1 VKVRQRVRQA
11 DAEVKEL
18 RMRKQRSGKVGGL
31 EGKEEVS
38 RQEDW
43 KERSK
48 KGGVRVSKEQ

>member
-1 VKVRQRVRQA
+1 
-11 DAEVKEL
+11 
-18 RMRKQRSGKVGGL
+18 MRKQRSGKVGGL